1 MRIQRL
7 LLYPAAGGVL
17 MLCSGPCCQATMS
30 VIDSALIG
38 LEQVNWSLDHTMKS
52 TFHSADIAK
61 YVQQIDNQVRQ
72 IVNQFTQIANQV
84 EALRRLGDP
93 NYYVHMLSLDT
104 LLGEVRRVE
113 GTIGGTMSEFRGLA
127 NGLAALRYTGDGLY
141 SDLTQWKGLGG
152 QPINYNQDSFR
163 KFGMVFDLYDAY
175 DQEMQRYQNSVTSL
189 QNDFASTL
197 QQLNNETTQ
206 IGRET
211 LAAKL
216 NAIATQMEVAMRRLQ
231 IAADRVKVQQQV
243 NTADQARMQE
253 GVRQVELS
261 NMASQNEATIEAGA
275 KSQSSFPSVSNLGP
289 LNLGW

>member
-1 MRIQRL
+1 MRTQRL
-7 LLYPAAGGVL
+7 LLHLVVGGIV
-17 MLCSGPCCQATMS
+17 MLCSGPCSWATMS
-30 VIDSALIG
+30 VFDAALNG

-52 TFHSADIAK
+52 TFHTADIAK
-61 YVQQIDNQVRQ
+61 YVEQINNQVRQ
-72 IVNQFTQIANQV
+72 IVNEFTQIANQV
-84 EALRRLGDP
+84 EGLRRLGDP

-127 NGLAALRYTGDGLY
+127 NGLASLRYTGDGLY
-141 SDLTQWKGLGG
+141 SDLTQWKSLGG
-152 QPINYNQDSFR
+152 QPINYNQDSF
-163 KFGMVFDLYDAY
+163 KKYGMVFDLYDAY
-175 DQEMQRYQNSVTSL
+175 DREMQRYQGSMTNL

-197 QQLNNETTQ
+197 EQLNNESTQ

-216 NAIATQMEVAMRRLQ
+216 NAIATQMDVAMKRLQ

-243 NTADQARMQE
+243 NAADQARMQE
-253 GVRQVELS
+253 AVRQMELS
-261 NMASQNEATIEAGA
+261 NMALQNEATIEAGA